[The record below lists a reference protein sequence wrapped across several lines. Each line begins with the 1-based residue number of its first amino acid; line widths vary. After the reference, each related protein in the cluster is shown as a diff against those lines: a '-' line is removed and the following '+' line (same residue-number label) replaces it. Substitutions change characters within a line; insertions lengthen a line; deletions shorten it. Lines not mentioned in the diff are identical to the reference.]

1 MTKPTD
7 HVSGGEDS
15 QPTEPPKFRKVAIL
29 DPGFRV
35 PVERAAPPPRILGFK
50 VPTNQND
57 RRNLKFL
64 MFSFLLSAVIF
75 AGLEYKQIYEA
86 AREAKHSAMGA
97 AREAKHSVFDF
108 FK

>member
-15 QPTEPPKFRKVAIL
+15 QPTEPSKFRKVAIL

-35 PVERAAPPPRILGFK
+35 PVERAAPPPRILG
-50 VPTNQND
+50 
-57 RRNLKFL
+57 
-64 MFSFLLSAVIF
+64 FSFLLSAVIF